1 MMNFVLIKYICALP
15 PPRARRKHEP
25 ACDVKLQ
32 AKRVK
37 PGVPKGGVF
46 PASDAVISSTGSF
59 SRAFGDTVFTPLNRG
74 NLSE

>member
-1 MMNFVLIKYICALP
+1 MNL
-15 PPRARRKHEP
+15 HG
-25 ACDVKLQ
+25 DVKLQ
-32 AKRVK
+32 AQRVK

-59 SRAFGDTVFTPLNRG
+59 SRALRDTVFTPLNGG